1 MLNRQ
6 RSKNKDM
13 ERSVESGRLKPITRK
28 ENCGTEGYLYYFDDV
43 VNQYHYV
50 PDEQYD
56 FFMDFYCTFGVCTCR
71 AFYENQPP
79 YLNLKKI
86 SRHFGLRKIRLTCSD
101 IKITSPDHKSIR
113 NPVLDLYVVKTLRC
127 HPPREGSF
135 WKKTRNDEDYRAVDL
150 NRCQLDYKVIN
161 FNAAEIGS
169 AGVPGW
175 YPRRDA

>member
-1 MLNRQ
+1 MNGKPNPECGLVLSGGRENLFTIDRWKVRKGLEAKEASGQLTPIGGISIALHATSVQVIHFFVGEITEDQRGRRQ
-6 RSKNKDM
+6 
-13 ERSVESGRLKPITRK
+13 
-28 ENCGTEGYLYYFDDV
+28 
-43 VNQYHYV
+43 Q
-50 PDEQYD
+50 
-56 FFMDFYCTFGVCTCR
+56 
-71 AFYENQPP
+71 
-79 YLNLKKI
+79 
-86 SRHFGLRKIRLTCSD
+86 
-101 IKITSPDHKSIR
+101 ITSPDHKSIR
-113 NPVLDLYVVKTLRC
+113 NPVLDLYVLKTLRC